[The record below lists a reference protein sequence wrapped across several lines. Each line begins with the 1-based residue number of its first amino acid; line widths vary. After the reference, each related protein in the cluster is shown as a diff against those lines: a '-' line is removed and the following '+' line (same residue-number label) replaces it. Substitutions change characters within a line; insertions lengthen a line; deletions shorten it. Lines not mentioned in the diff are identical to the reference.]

1 MMDGFGNMGA
11 FWGFGMLIFWVALTA
26 LIAWGVYAVFAGRG
40 NTVEASEGAL
50 EILKRRYA
58 SGEITQAE
66 FEQAR
71 KAIG

>member
-11 FWGFGMLIFWVALTA
+11 FWGFGMILFWVVLTA
-26 LIAWGVYAVFAGRG
+26 LIAWGVSASLAGRDS
-40 NTVEASEGAL
+40 TVKASGGAL
-50 EILKRRYA
+50 DILKRRYA
-58 SGEITQAE
+58 AGEITQAE